1 MLIQWKMKTAAE
13 ALHEAARNSVVVP
26 GNACGTPV
34 ALLHELVRS
43 SADAPGRHLIA
54 GLLVDPPPF
63 EDALRRGDLH
73 LTSWHIA
80 GEQRRL
86 VREGLVS
93 YLPGRLLDLPVTVMP
108 RADVVLIRTTPPDQ
122 HGFVNA
128 GPSTTYLDTILE
140 SRASII
146 AEVSDAVPPTFGM
159 SRIPVERLAA
169 LVESDMP
176 SPSYAPT
183 AIDPVSAQIAARI
196 LEILP
201 PGATLQLGIGVVPE
215 ALART
220 LAAHA
225 SELDLGLVGL
235 VSEPMVDLVEAIA
248 RRSGTPIEAVELMG
262 SESFMDWVRFNPAI
276 EMRTSRHVH
285 HPIALARTPRL
296 VSVNSAVCVDLRGQ
310 IVAESVRGHVIAG
323 VGGSCDFAEGAHLSP
338 GGLRIIALRS
348 TAKDGSSTVVSRH
361 DPADTVSLAYHS
373 VDVVVTEHGV
383 AWLRGR
389 TIEERREALVAIASP
404 EHRGH
409 LASAGARPTR
419 PQFEGAV
426 TP

>member
-1 MLIQWKMKTAAE
+1 MRRRSQTATE
-13 ALHEAARNSVVVP
+13 ALRELARDSVVVP

-34 ALLHELVRS
+34 TLLGELVRS
-43 SADAPGRHLIA
+43 SAEAPGRHLIA
-54 GLLVDPPPF
+54 GLLVDPPSF
-63 EDALRRGDLH
+63 EEALRRGDLH

-108 RADVVLIRTTPPDQ
+108 RADVVLIRTTPPDR
-122 HGFVNA
+122 HGYVNA

-140 SRASII
+140 SRASVI

-159 SRIPVERLAA
+159 SRIPVDRLTA
-169 LVESDMP
+169 LVESDLP
-176 SPSYAPT
+176 PPSYAPAVT
-183 AIDPVSAQIAARI
+183 DPVSGQIAARI
-196 LEILP
+196 LEVLP
-201 PGATLQLGIGVVPE
+201 PGATLQLGIGAVPE

-225 SELDLGLVGL
+225 DELDLGLVGL
-235 VSEPMVDLVEAIA
+235 VSEPMVDLVEAIV
-248 RRSGTPIEAVELMG
+248 RRRGTPVEAVELMG
-262 SESFMDWVRFNPAI
+262 TASFMDWARLNPAI

-285 HPIALARTPRL
+285 HPIALARTPRV

-310 IVAESVRGHVIAG
+310 VVAESVRGHVIAG
-323 VGGSCDFAEGAHLSP
+323 IGGSNDFAEGAHLSP

-348 TAKDGSSTVVSRH
+348 TAKDGSSTVVAQH

-389 TIEERREALVAIASP
+389 TLAERCDALVAIAVP
-404 EHRGH
+404 EHRDH
-409 LASAGARPTR
+409 LARAGTRPARPR
-419 PQFEGAV
+419 DEGAV
-426 TP
+426 TQ